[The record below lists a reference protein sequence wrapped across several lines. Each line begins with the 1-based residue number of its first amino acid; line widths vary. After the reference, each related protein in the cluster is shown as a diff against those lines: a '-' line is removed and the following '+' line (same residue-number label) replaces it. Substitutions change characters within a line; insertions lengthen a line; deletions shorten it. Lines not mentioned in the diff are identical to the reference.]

1 MTTAVAAALEGDSH
15 LAVQAGTGTGKSLA
29 YLVPSLRHA
38 VQAGERVVVST
49 ATIALQRQLVERDL
63 PRVTDA
69 LAEGLGRR
77 PTFAILKGRNNYL
90 CLNKI
95 NGMPDPVDDAE
106 ALLDPSA
113 VSRVGS
119 QVARLH
125 EWAEETE
132 DGDRDSLARGVVDQ
146 AWRQV
151 SVASRECVGAS
162 RCPFGDTCFAERA
175 RATAAEADVVVT
187 NHALLAIDALS
198 DQPVLPEHEVVVVDE
213 AHELERRITSVA
225 TAELSG
231 AAVAVLARRC
241 AKVGPEGCSD
251 ALTEA
256 GDTWVSAVEHVG
268 DAAVGRWT
276 SVPPDLHAP
285 LVALRD
291 ALWRTRLSLTGR
303 GGAGAAGGGTG
314 SGGDAADASR
324 TAEIHACTA
333 ALEELHD
340 TVVRVLDSS
349 PVAAGGAGAA
359 GSATTAGAPGSG
371 ADTASPA
378 ATPGSPA
385 ATPGDADSLWGE
397 DVVWLSGDAHRRT
410 VRVAPLSVADVLRRR
425 LFSRRS
431 VVLTSA
437 TLALGGRFAAMLA
450 TWGLS
455 ADACRTM
462 DVGSPFDPARHG
474 ILYTARHLPAPGRG
488 GPTPEAVDELARLVN
503 AAGGRTLGL
512 FSSRRAAEE
521 MAAQIR
527 QVSPYPVLCQGDD
540 ALGALI
546 DRFRDEEQTCL
557 FGTLSLWQGVDVP
570 GPSLSLVVMDR
581 IPFPRPD
588 DPLMQARKEAADSA
602 GRNGFMEVAATHAA
616 LLMAQGAG
624 RLLRSVTDRGVV
636 AVLDP
641 RLSTARYGRF
651 LRASMPPFWP
661 TEDAG
666 TVRGALRRLVGPE
679 SGTGGPAAT

>member
-1 MTTAVAAALEGDSH
+1 MSRGSETGGGRSGGGVVDLLDRAVAAVGGAPREGQRRMTTAVAAALEGDSH

-256 GDTWVSAVEHVG
+256 GDTWASAVEHVG

-359 GSATTAGAPGSG
+359 TTAGAPGAG
-371 ADTASPA
+371 AGTA
-378 ATPGSPA
+378 SPA

-397 DVVWLSGDAHRRT
+397 DV
-410 VRVAPLSVADVLRRR
+410 
-425 LFSRRS
+425 
-431 VVLTSA
+431 
-437 TLALGGRFAAMLA
+437 
-450 TWGLS
+450 
-455 ADACRTM
+455 
-462 DVGSPFDPARHG
+462 
-474 ILYTARHLPAPGRG
+474 
-488 GPTPEAVDELARLVN
+488 
-503 AAGGRTLGL
+503 
-512 FSSRRAAEE
+512 
-521 MAAQIR
+521 
-527 QVSPYPVLCQGDD
+527 
-540 ALGALI
+540 
-546 DRFRDEEQTCL
+546 
-557 FGTLSLWQGVDVP
+557 
-570 GPSLSLVVMDR
+570 
-581 IPFPRPD
+581 
-588 DPLMQARKEAADSA
+588 
-602 GRNGFMEVAATHAA
+602 
-616 LLMAQGAG
+616 
-624 RLLRSVTDRGVV
+624 
-636 AVLDP
+636 
-641 RLSTARYGRF
+641 
-651 LRASMPPFWP
+651 
-661 TEDAG
+661 
-666 TVRGALRRLVGPE
+666 
-679 SGTGGPAAT
+679 